1 MAPPLISIQYK
12 LDGSLIASASINCTL
27 QPKIAHGVEVIR
39 VKFYYNDIMD
49 IIYVHIYIC
58 ISILQSNF
66 DSVDMAEGVYVFSL
80 KNRIVVC
87 NVSKLGIREFFNSH
101 K

>member
-27 QPKIAHGVEVIR
+27 QPKTAHGVGVIR
-39 VKFYYNDIMD
+39 IKFYYNDIMD
-49 IIYVHIYIC
+49 IIYVHICMY
-58 ISILQSNF
+58 F
-66 DSVDMAEGVYVFSL
+66 DMAEGVYVSSL

-87 NVSKLGIREFFNSH
+87 NVSKLGICEFFNGR